1 MKEIKEKE
9 RARTVYVPPRIEVYA
24 TSSGRL
30 LGTSFFTDEHNPG
43 VDQDGDS
50 DHNSGN
56 LKPVENGAKQVILG
70 QEFSFSDLW
79 EE

>member
-24 TSSGRL
+24 ISSGRL

-43 VDQDGDS
+43 EDQSSDS
-50 DHNSGN
+50 DHNSGS